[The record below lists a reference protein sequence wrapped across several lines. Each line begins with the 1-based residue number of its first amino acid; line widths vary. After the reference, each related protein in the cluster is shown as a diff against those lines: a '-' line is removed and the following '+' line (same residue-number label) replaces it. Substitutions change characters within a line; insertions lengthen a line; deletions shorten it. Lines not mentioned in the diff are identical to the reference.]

1 MISLTHRTAAGMFI
15 CCQLSMYL
23 PTLTRCADCCESVY
37 LKLDYEHNFFFLFPR
52 QLATKYR
59 QTSISRTSCLRTLRV
74 DQSKLSALTELLY
87 RDYSVH
93 AGRNMLQFGSHI
105 VYVYIKARRLLEI
118 HFTIRFLSIN
128 RKMKLFALF
137 FLIVVAFAVAAVRAL

>member
-23 PTLTRCADCCESVY
+23 PAIAVLTAASLY
-37 LKLDYEHNFFFLFPR
+37 LKLDYEHKFFFSYFR
-52 QLATKYR
+52 DNWQQNTR